1 MSNFIRLIK
10 KIEDKNS
17 SLSTERVSIY
27 IRGIPYKGLK
37 WWATCGTYSTKLDTG
52 LSSMDIELLEAML
65 KHTTD
70 SSTGIE
76 TGVLLAKDGT
86 VVVGHAIAGIDC
98 GGFHR
103 DTQVT
108 TVAMAGL
115 TSDIDN
121 LFQAT
126 ISGDLGQTTLQH
138 YAFEEEYPL
147 LGPSGKWDSTVCPR
161 VYTMHPK
168 AASELTDAEI
178 LGDLDG
184 AILGTIIP
192 SMKDK
197 PLSEILHEYYEGSGI
212 HTGGRVFKASNNAAT
227 FGELMP
233 NHELV
238 AQSVSFASAFY
249 NFKNA
254 KDIIK
259 TIKDDE
265 TDLVQ
270 VVRRHKLILLSYY
283 VIKAWR
289 QSGTIYNET
298 SKTKLI
304 KKIPSAVQSFF
315 DKLYASSCPA
325 VLKRKYTIS
334 YFIDLVKQLEK
345 ETSFGIKDMT
355 LAILKASDY
364 DFPFY
369 FQKYMRIRDISSYVY
384 TNSFASYVMREM
396 VTHRFATN
404 DKKRE
409 LGVVDAGGET
419 VTIESVLA
427 GVAVGAAI
435 KIKPSGEMTD
445 KELEVLHKMTLVGSL
460 VAVAYRR
467 QSATRNLEEIMGTA
481 GDWDTSRCPPEYR
494 YRKITK
500 IGQHA
505 TRAKLVG
512 TIDGFV
518 LGTLLPSW
526 LSADKHL
533 KLSFILERYYGSGY
547 KSVSSKNRL
556 EQFNTL
562 IVSKTHLFEL
572 IKSACRTYYCKQ
584 SAQDIANMFYK
595 TMMESTGK

>member
-1 MSNFIRLIK
+1 MTNFICLIK
-10 KIEDKNS
+10 KIEEKNPL
-17 SLSTERVSIY
+17 LSTERLSSY
-27 IRGIPYKGLK
+27 IRGLVYGDVS
-37 WWATCGTYSTKLDTG
+37 WWASCGTYFTNLETHLESK
-52 LSSMDIELLEAML
+52 DIDLLKAML
-65 KHTTD
+65 EHKTN

-76 TGVLLAKDGT
+76 AGVLLAKDGT
-86 VVVGHAIAGIDC
+86 VAVAHVITGIDC

-103 DTQVT
+103 DTQLT
-108 TVAMAGL
+108 TAAIAGL

-121 LFQAT
+121 LFQTT

-138 YAFEEEYPL
+138 YAYEDEYPL
-147 LGPSGKWDSTVCPR
+147 LGPSGNWDSTVCPR
-161 VYTMHPK
+161 VYTLYPK

-178 LGDLDG
+178 LGDMDG

-212 HTGGRVFKASNNAAT
+212 HTGGRVFKASDNAAT

-233 NHELV
+233 NHELE
-238 AQSVSFASAFY
+238 AQSVSFASAYY
-249 NFKNA
+249 NFRNA
-254 KDIIK
+254 WYITKHL
-259 TIKDDE
+259 TDDE
-265 TDLVQ
+265 YVWIRYLG
-270 VVRRHKLILLSYY
+270 RYKRILIPYY
-283 VIKAWR
+283 VIKAWYL
-289 QSGTIYNET
+289 SGTIYNGT
-298 SKTKLI
+298 SKSKLI
-304 KKIPSAVQSFF
+304 KKIPLTVQSFF
-315 DKLYASSCPA
+315 NKLYASSCPA
-325 VLKRKYTIS
+325 VLKRKYTMS

-345 ETSFGIKDMT
+345 ETSFDITDMT

-364 DFPFY
+364 AFPY
-369 FQKYMRIRDISSYVY
+369 YLKQYMTKRDISSYGN

-409 LGVVDAGGET
+409 LGVVDAGGDT
-419 VTIESVLA
+419 VNIESVLA

-435 KIKPSGEMTD
+435 KTKPSGEMTEEEI
-445 KELEVLHKMTLVGSL
+445 KVLYKMTLVGSL
-460 VAVAYRR
+460 VRVAYRKT
-467 QSATRNLEEIMGTA
+467 SAKRNVMEIMGTA

-500 IGQHA
+500 VGQHA

-512 TIDGFV
+512 AIDGFV

-547 KSVSSKNRL
+547 KSVSSKDIL
-556 EQFNTL
+556 EQCNTL

-572 IKSACRTYYCKQ
+572 IKSTCRTDYCKQ
-584 SAQDIANMFYK
+584 RAQDVANMFYK